1 MLKTFLWLLLILVVV
16 VIGGTLGLR
25 LWARSAKRPANLGVN
40 NGKLAPCPDTPNC
53 VSTQATQDSQKMA
66 ALSYTGPLADAK
78 AHLLK
83 VVQAMPRV
91 ELLTEQD
98 NYLAFVFRSRLIG
111 YPDDVE
117 FYFDD
122 AAKQIHFRSAS
133 RLGKGDMGVNRARME
148 AISKAFAAQASMT
161 PFKRIEM

>member
-1 MLKTFLWLLLILVVV
+1 MLKTFFAIVLILVVV

-25 LWARSAKRPANLGVN
+25 LWARSAKRPTNLGVN

-53 VSTQATQDSQKMA
+53 VSTQATRASQAMA
-66 ALSYTGPLADAK
+66 ALPYTGSLADAK

-83 VVQAMPRV
+83 VIKAMPRV
-91 ELLTEQD
+91 EQIADQD

-122 AAKQIHFRSAS
+122 AAKLIHFRSAS
-133 RLGKGDMGVNRARME
+133 RLGKGDMGVNQARME
-148 AISKAFAAQASMT
+148 AISKAFAAQTLT